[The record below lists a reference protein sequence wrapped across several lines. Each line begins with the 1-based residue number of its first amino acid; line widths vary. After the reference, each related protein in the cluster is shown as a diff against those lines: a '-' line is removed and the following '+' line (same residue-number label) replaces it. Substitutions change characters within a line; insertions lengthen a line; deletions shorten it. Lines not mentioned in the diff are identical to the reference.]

1 METCFSL
8 PRLQVSKTHFRGGGC
23 FDASPPSVAGAGPE
37 WTHRCTEAR
46 TNRGT
51 HTSCC
56 GLHTRHSTA
65 VDLTL
70 VPIPYM
76 QNIHFL
82 THEMGA
88 GFTGC
93 CPQPTGSGIFP
104 ASEVSGN
111 LKSCILRSP
120 GHELVC
126 KQVPSPQPFPSVL
139 SSQPQFPQLK
149 REEMGWDDR
158 RGIHTD

>member
-1 METCFSL
+1 MLFEDGLASAQGGPVETCFSL

-82 THEMGA
+82 THEMG
-88 GFTGC
+88 GGVH
-93 CPQPTGSGIFP
+93 G
-104 ASEVSGN
+104 
-111 LKSCILRSP
+111 
-120 GHELVC
+120 
-126 KQVPSPQPFPSVL
+126 VL
-139 SSQPQFPQLK
+139 PLAHWVWDFSS
-149 REEMGWDDR
+149 
-158 RGIHTD
+158 